1 MRMKLMKYDINRYP
15 VKQMV
20 ALPLALLIVS
30 LLFLGFNTMMT
41 GMPVDPGIDFA
52 GGVAVTIAMTGDS
65 PEDIQANFADY
76 PLKSIG
82 EGVSGGYYLV
92 FENMPDDRFLE
103 LSSLIDERYPESKID
118 QIGETF
124 GKTLQKQAMWALLFS
139 FAGMAVV
146 VFAVFRSFVPSM
158 AVVLSAL
165 SDIAITAAVMDV
177 AGIAL
182 SLGTT
187 AALLMLIGYSV
198 DSDILMTSRVL
209 KRKGR
214 FDEKMQG
221 AFRTGFTMTST
232 TLSAVVMMFI
242 VSWIGQIDIIRDIS
256 IVLLIGL
263 IIDLMNTWLLNAGIL
278 KWYAG
283 EEKR

>member
-1 MRMKLMKYDINRYP
+1 MRMKLLEYDINRYP

-30 LLFLGFNTMMT
+30 LLFLGFNSAMT

-52 GGVAVTIAMTGDS
+52 GGVAVTIATTGDS
-65 PEDIQANFADY
+65 PEDIQAYFANY

-92 FENMPDDRFLE
+92 FENMPDEKFLE
-103 LSSLIDERYPESKID
+103 LSTLIDARYPGTKID

-124 GKTLQKQAMWALLFS
+124 GKTLQKQALWALLFS

-146 VFAVFRSFVPSM
+146 VFVVFRSFVPSV
-158 AVVLSAL
+158 AVVLSAF

-198 DSDILMTSRVL
+198 DSDILMTSKVL

-221 AFRTGFTMTST
+221 AFRTGITMTST
-232 TLSAVVMMFI
+232 TIAAVFMMFI
-242 VSWIGQIDIIRDIS
+242 VSWIGQIDVIRDIS

-263 IIDLMNTWLLNAGIL
+263 AIDLMNTWLLNAGIL
-278 KWYAG
+278 KWYVGG
-283 EEKR
+283 EKK